1 MLFYEP
7 FFALLAFPAFYAIYL
22 WFNDRASAKKWVLI
36 LGSIAFYT
44 WGEPLFVPV
53 VLVSALLDYVLS
65 RRLQPE
71 TRDGARKAW
80 LVLGITANLG
90 ILVFYKYTDFLIAN
104 FNALLAPFAG
114 AQLPLLKIALPIGV
128 SFVVFEKISYLVD
141 TYRGTSKPARSF
153 SDYCL
158 FVFMFPKL
166 LAGPILKYHEMQ
178 DQIAKPAAVTWNDA
192 WEGFLR
198 FARGIAKKL
207 LIADTCGAFADQA
220 FGANAA
226 TLGTGQA
233 WLGVVCFTLQI
244 YFDFSAYSDM
254 AIGLARML
262 GFRLRENFNMPYAAR
277 SLTDFWR
284 RWHISLTTWI
294 RDYLYKPLGGNRGS
308 AAQTYLN
315 LWICFLLSGVWHG
328 ASWNF
333 VLWGAYNGLFLT
345 LDRIFL
351 IRWLD
356 RAGAFVSTIVT
367 LFIVMIGWVIF
378 RATSAEH
385 IAGYLTAM
393 FDFSRTTPYYEI
405 PPELPLAVLAG
416 TILSLLPAT
425 PLYAPLARAY
435 ANRITL
441 QRLCNAA
448 LVALYV
454 IAIARAFAVP
464 FTPFIYFRF

>member
-7 FFALLAFPAFYAIYL
+7 FFALFAFPAFYAVYL
-22 WFNDRASAKKWVLI
+22 WFNDRASAKKWALI

-53 VLVSALLDYVLS
+53 VLASSLLDHVASKRLTPQS
-65 RRLQPE
+65 PEGRRRL
-71 TRDGARKAW
+71 W
-80 LVLGITANLG
+80 LAIGIASNLG
-90 ILVFYKYTDFLIAN
+90 ILIFYKYTDFLIQN
-104 FNALLAPFAG
+104 FNTVLAPFAG
-114 AQLPLLKIALPIGV
+114 SQLPLVKIALPIGV

-141 TYRGTSKPARSF
+141 TYRGTSRPARSF

-178 DQIAKPAAVTWNDA
+178 DQIAKPAAVSWNDA

-198 FARGIAKKL
+198 FSQGIAKKL

-226 TLGTGQA
+226 GLGTGQA

-262 GFRLRENFNMPYAAR
+262 GFRLRENFNMPYTAR
-277 SLTDFWR
+277 SITDFWR

-294 RDYLYKPLGGNRGS
+294 RDYLYKPLGGNRGT
-308 AAQTYLN
+308 AARTYLN
-315 LWICFLLSGVWHG
+315 LWICFLLSGIWHG

-345 LDRIFL
+345 LDRLFL
-351 IRWLD
+351 MRLLE
-356 RAGAFVSTIVT
+356 RSGTFVSTLVT

-378 RATSAEH
+378 RATSVEH
-385 IAGYLTAM
+385 IGAYLRSL
-393 FDFSRTTPYYEI
+393 FDFSSASTALDI
-405 PPELPLAVLAG
+405 PPELPLALLAG

-425 PLYAPLARAY
+425 PLYPALMRVY
-435 ANRITL
+435 ERSISM
-441 QRLCNAA
+441 QRLAA
-448 LVALYV
+448 ASLIALYV
-454 IAIARAFAVP
+454 IALARAFAVP

>member
-80 LVLGITANLG
+80 LVLGIAANLG

-114 AQLPLLKIALPIGV
+114 AQLSLLKIALPIGV

-198 FARGIAKKL
+198 FSRGIAKKL

-233 WLGVVCFTLQI
+233 WLGVVCFTLRSI
-244 YFDFSAYSDM
+244 STSPPIPTWRSGSRACSASGC
-254 AIGLARML
+254 AKTSTCPTPRARL
-262 GFRLRENFNMPYAAR
+262 PT
-277 SLTDFWR
+277 S
-284 RWHISLTTWI
+284 
-294 RDYLYKPLGGNRGS
+294 GG
-308 AAQTYLN
+308 
-315 LWICFLLSGVWHG
+315 
-328 ASWNF
+328 
-333 VLWGAYNGLFLT
+333 
-345 LDRIFL
+345 
-351 IRWLD
+351 
-356 RAGAFVSTIVT
+356 AG
-367 LFIVMIGWVIF
+367 IF
-378 RATSAEH
+378 R
-385 IAGYLTAM
+385 
-393 FDFSRTTPYYEI
+393 
-405 PPELPLAVLAG
+405 
-416 TILSLLPAT
+416 
-425 PLYAPLARAY
+425 
-435 ANRITL
+435 
-441 QRLCNAA
+441 
-448 LVALYV
+448 
-454 IAIARAFAVP
+454 
-464 FTPFIYFRF
+464 

>member
-53 VLVSALLDYVLS
+53 VLVSALLDYVFS

-80 LVLGITANLG
+80 LVLGIAANLG

-104 FNALLAPFAG
+104 FNTLLAPFAG
-114 AQLPLLKIALPIGV
+114 SQLPLLKIALPIGV

-198 FARGIAKKL
+198 FSRGIAKKL

-328 ASWNF
+328 ANWNF

-393 FDFSRTTPYYEI
+393 FDFSRAAPYFEI
-405 PPELPLAVLAG
+405 PPELPLAVLVG
-416 TILSLLPAT
+416 TMLSLLPTT
-425 PLYAPLARAY
+425 PLYAPLVRAY

-441 QRLCNAA
+441 QRLGNAA